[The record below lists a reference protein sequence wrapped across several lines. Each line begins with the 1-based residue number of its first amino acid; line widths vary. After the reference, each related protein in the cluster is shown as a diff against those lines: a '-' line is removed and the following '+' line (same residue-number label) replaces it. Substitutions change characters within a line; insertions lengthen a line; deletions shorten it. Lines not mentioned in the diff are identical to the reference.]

1 MGWVILLPA
10 FNVFQSII
18 APLMVSPREN
28 KGLQKSE
35 EGLAMEFGLF
45 KLKRESKR
53 REILF
58 WAVLFCF
65 VCGTLAPG
73 VVLAQEKYPTKPINF
88 LIGFPAGGTT
98 DVCARPL
105 ITSAS
110 KILGQPIVVVNKPG
124 GASAVAV
131 ATLKNEKPDGYTIG
145 ILGSGAVLS
154 QHMRKVPYDT
164 AKDYTPIMQYAI
176 YLYGLVVRS
185 DSPWNTFKEFMDYA
199 KSNPGKIR
207 YSTAGPGSPQHLVM
221 ERLALKEKIK
231 WTHIPFQGGG
241 PAVTALLGGHVE
253 ACSQTTEWKAH
264 VESGRLR
271 LLAVYGEKRMIDFP
285 NVPTLLELGVG
296 ISAPSLISI
305 AGPKG
310 ISPQIVET
318 LHGAF
323 KKAMEDPDF
332 IKVSRQMDQPPVYRG
347 PEDLGKHLVKMNE
360 EMGELIQ
367 SLGLREE

>member
-1 MGWVILLPA
+1 V
-10 FNVFQSII
+10 
-18 APLMVSPREN
+18 
-28 KGLQKSE
+28 
-35 EGLAMEFGLF
+35 
-45 KLKRESKR
+45 
-53 REILF
+53 
-58 WAVLFCF
+58 
-65 VCGTLAPG
+65 
-73 VVLAQEKYPTKPINF
+73 KPINF

-105 ITSAS
+105 VNAAS
-110 KILGQPIVVVNKPG
+110 KTLGQPIVVVNKPG

-164 AKDYTPIMQYAI
+164 AKDFTPIMQYAV
-176 YLYGLVVRS
+176 YLYGLVVQT
-185 DSPWNTFKEFMDYA
+185 DSPWKTFKEFIEYA
-199 KSNPGKIR
+199 RNNPGKIR

-221 ERLALKEKIK
+221 ERLALKEKVK
-231 WTHIPFQGGG
+231 WTHIPFPGGG

-253 ACSQTTEWKAH
+253 ATSQTTEWKAH

-285 NVPTLLELGVG
+285 NVPTLLELGYD
-296 ISAPSLISI
+296 ISAASLISI

-310 ISPQIVET
+310 ISPQIVEI

-323 KKAMEDPDF
+323 KKALEDPDF
-332 IKVSRQMDQPPVYRG
+332 IKASRQLDQPQIYRS

-360 EMGELIQ
+360 EVGALVR

>member
-1 MGWVILLPA
+1 MEWRRFRLEGECHWIGVLSVAIFFFFLICAIPIPGPA
-10 FNVFQSII
+10 F
-18 APLMVSPREN
+18 
-28 KGLQKSE
+28 
-35 EGLAMEFGLF
+35 
-45 KLKRESKR
+45 
-53 REILF
+53 
-58 WAVLFCF
+58 
-65 VCGTLAPG
+65 
-73 VVLAQEKYPTKPINF
+73 AQDKYPVKPINF

-105 ITSAS
+105 VNAAS
-110 KILGQPIVVVNKPG
+110 KTLGQPIVVVNKPG

-164 AKDYTPIMQYAI
+164 AKDFTPIMQYAV
-176 YLYGLVVRS
+176 YLYGLVVQT
-185 DSPWNTFKEFMDYA
+185 DSPWKTFKEFIEYA
-199 KSNPGKIR
+199 RNNPGKIR

-231 WTHIPFQGGG
+231 WTHIPFPGGG

-253 ACSQTTEWKAH
+253 AASQTTEWKAH

-285 NVPTLLELGVG
+285 NVPTLLELGYD
-296 ISAPSLISI
+296 ISAASLISI

-310 ISPQIVET
+310 ISPQIVEI

-332 IKVSRQMDQPPVYRG
+332 IKASRQLDQPQIYRS

-360 EMGELIQ
+360 EVGALVR